1 MVAVVIACAYNA
13 HVSAIYDVKAPK
25 RAVNMTLN
33 EDLVRCAREYAAN
46 LSEQVEKLL
55 AAFVTAER
63 KRRAE
68 EDGRLDAAIRAWND
82 FDEKYGAFADEHSD
96 L

>member
-1 MVAVVIACAYNA
+1 MGNV
-13 HVSAIYDVKAPK
+13 YDVNAPK
-25 RAVNMTLN
+25 RPVNMTLN
-33 EDLVRCAREYAAN
+33 EDLVRCAREYATN

-55 AAFVTAER
+55 AEFVGAER

-68 EDGRLDAAIRAWND
+68 EEGRLDAAIHAWND
-82 FDEKYGAFADEHSD
+82 FDEKFGAFADEHSE

>member
-1 MVAVVIACAYNA
+1 M
-13 HVSAIYDVKAPK
+13 AIYDATAPK
-25 RAVNMTLN
+25 RPVNMTLN
-33 EDLVRCAREYAAN
+33 EDLVRCARELTDN

-55 AAFVTAER
+55 ADYVSAER

-68 EDGRLDAAIRAWND
+68 EDGRLDAAISAWND
-82 FDEKYGAFADEHSD
+82 FDEKYGALGDEHSN